1 MPTAPPIR
9 ASQHRWR
16 IACAGICGAVA
27 FGVSHTLRTP
37 LGLAGLIGWNATC
50 VVFLFLTIWLML
62 RDDEAT
68 VRARAAIE
76 DEHSGTI
83 TIIILAAVAASLAA
97 TLLALHDSK
106 AVAAHARNA
115 YPWPIALSVSTLM
128 LSWMVIQTVFTLR
141 YAHRY
146 FGDSDQDGTINGGV
160 KFPGDAPKD
169 YRDFIYMAV
178 CIGCTSQVSD
188 FNITNTRFRSL
199 VTAHA
204 IVAFSFNVT
213 VLALGINMVASLLGQ

>member
-1 MPTAPPIR
+1 MFA
-9 ASQHRWR
+9 ALF
-16 IACAGICGAVA
+16 GAVSFA
-27 FGVSHTLRTP
+27 ASHGLRAP
-37 LGLAGLIGWNATC
+37 FGLASLIGWNAAC
-50 VVFLFLTIWLML
+50 VVYLLMTSWLML
-62 RDDEAT
+62 SDDEAT

-76 DEHSGTI
+76 DEHSATI
-83 TIIILAAVAASLAA
+83 TTLILAAVAASLAA
-97 TLLALHDSK
+97 TLLALHDAK
-106 AVAAHARNA
+106 AVAAHSPNA
-115 YPWPIALSVSTLM
+115 YPWPIALSVSTLL
-128 LSWMVIQTVFTLR
+128 LSWLVIQTVFTLR

-146 FGDSDQDGTINGGV
+146 FGDHDQDGTINGGV
-160 KFPGDAPKD
+160 EFPGDQPKD

-188 FNITNTRFRSL
+188 FNIMNAKFRSL

>member
-1 MPTAPPIR
+1 MQAAFAT
-9 ASQHRWR
+9 S
-16 IACAGICGAVA
+16 CAMHA
-27 FGVSHTLRTP
+27 R
-37 LGLAGLIGWNATC
+37 LGLAGLVGWNAACITY
-50 VVFLFLTIWLML
+50 LLLTSWLML

-68 VRARAAIE
+68 VRARAAVE
-76 DEHSGTI
+76 DEHSPVI
-83 TIIILAAVAASLAA
+83 TALILTAVGASLAA
-97 TLLALHDSK
+97 TLQALHESK
-106 AVAAHARNA
+106 AVAAHAGNA
-115 YPWPIALSVSTLM
+115 FPWPVAMSVSTLL

-146 FGDSDQDGTINGGV
+146 FGDFDQDGTINGGV
-160 KFPGDAPKD
+160 KFPGDQPKD

-188 FNITNTRFRSL
+188 FNITNAKFRSL

-213 VLALGINMVASLLGQ
+213 VLALGINIVASLLAQ

>member
-1 MPTAPPIR
+1 MSPAQPVRP
-9 ASQHRWR
+9 AHHRWR
-16 IACAGICGAVA
+16 ILFAALCGAVSFA
-27 FGVSHTLRTP
+27 VSHALRAP
-37 LGLAGLIGWNATC
+37 FGLASLDGWNAAC
-50 VVFLFLTIWLML
+50 VVFLLSTSWLML

-76 DEHSGTI
+76 DEQSAVI
-83 TIIILAAVAASLAA
+83 SVFILAAVAASLAA
-97 TLLALHDSK
+97 TLLALHDAK
-106 AVAAHARNA
+106 AVAAHAPDA
-115 YPWPIALSVSTLM
+115 YPWPIALSVSTLF
-128 LSWMVIQTVFTLR
+128 LSWLVIQTVFTLR

-146 FGDSDQDGTINGGV
+146 FGDFDGDGKTDGGV
-160 KFPGDAPKD
+160 EFPGDQPKD

-188 FNITNTRFRSL
+188 FNITNARFRSL

-204 IVAFSFNVT
+204 IIALSFNVT

>member
-1 MPTAPPIR
+1 MISHGTH
-9 ASQHRWR
+9 AS
-16 IACAGICGAVA
+16 
-27 FGVSHTLRTP
+27 
-37 LGLAGLIGWNATC
+37 LGLAGLVGWNAAC
-50 VVFLFLTIWLML
+50 VVFLVLTSWLML

-76 DEHSGTI
+76 DEHSAVI
-83 TIIILAAVAASLAA
+83 TALILTAVVASLAA
-97 TLLALHDSK
+97 TVLALHESK
-106 AVAAHARNA
+106 AVAAHAANA
-115 YPWPIALSVSTLM
+115 YSWPITLSVSTLA

-146 FGDSDQDGTINGGV
+146 FGDSDRDGAINGGV
-160 KFPGDAPKD
+160 EFPGDAPKD

-178 CIGCTSQVSD
+178 CVGCTSQVSD
-188 FNITNTRFRSL
+188 FNITNSRFRSL